1 MAVELNTQPYRGI
14 MDTKSHKF
22 VVLVSC
28 TPVVKSPRSS
38 GMSEFPDLS
47 KHSTARPLHFVNAD
61 AATIGTRNPR
71 RGTREVKSHL
81 SGHYRRWKKQQ
92 TLSLQAAS
100 EQQERSTEIANT
112 SVVSRG
118 RRIEAS
124 KSPVTV
130 TSSNGSSSSPNTDS
144 SPKKAAPQRVVQQI
158 AGTASLQDALSYGN
172 SDPFSA
178 FPVAVDPQTNLY
190 IQIFHEGTNI
200 MCWTKAIDPRFK
212 NLLQAEATMHG
223 VLAVAKCLAALYLPW
238 RQGSSGL
245 LPESRQHYGELLRLM
260 RTDFG
265 GQATVDPEH
274 AIEMV
279 HAATIFSFLAREYS
293 GFELHLKRLKTLIDD
308 MGGLRT
314 VDRRHSLRFLNAERI
329 RGLFLL
335 REPLADPA
343 EWAPGSWSQ
352 QDHFRLYDQG
362 HERGRHLMS
371 SLNIPIL
378 PEGVFADSVQNL
390 ILDYRD
396 MLSGGSVAAAL
407 ARARQPG
414 VDSITDWLNLR
425 SQALS
430 LRATQIMIDINR
442 AKMSRPSLRLSL
454 HASASLSVNFISH
467 LIYYAYKPTIGLS
480 YIPIPVLLENLQE
493 IAGYIDR
500 GARLQHQD
508 LYLWTLFVGAC
519 TELASRTWS
528 CDARVRGSTWCS
540 TNLALMIEKLGI
552 NTLQEFQT
560 NLRQFVFPVM
570 FFPYAKALFEKRH
583 DLIRLAT

>member
-1 MAVELNTQPYRGI
+1 

-28 TPVVKSPRSS
+28 TPMVKSPRSS
-38 GMSEFPDLS
+38 GMSDFLDPS

-61 AATIGTRNPR
+61 AASIGTRNPR

-92 TLSLQAAS
+92 TLSHQAAS
-100 EQQERSTEIANT
+100 EQQERTIDNANT
-112 SVVSRG
+112 SVTSRS
-118 RRIEAS
+118 RRVIAG

-130 TSSNGSSSSPNTDS
+130 TSSKDSDSSPNTNS
-144 SPKKAAPQRVVQQI
+144 SPKKATPQQRVVQQI
-158 AGTASLQDALSYGN
+158 AGTATLQNALTYGN

-212 NLLQAEATMHG
+212 HLLQTEATMHG
-223 VLAVAKCLAALYLPW
+223 VLAVTKCLAALYLPW

-245 LPESRQHYGELLRLM
+245 LPESRHHYGELLRLM

-265 GQATVDPEH
+265 SETTVDPEF

-279 HAATIFSFLAREYS
+279 HAATIFSFLAREYG
-293 GFELHLKRLKTLIDD
+293 GFELHLKRLKTLIDN
-308 MGGLRT
+308 MGGIRA

-335 REPLADPA
+335 REPLSDTA
-343 EWAPGSWSQ
+343 EWAPSSWSEQ
-352 QDHFRLYDQG
+352 EHFRPFDQG
-362 HERGRHLMS
+362 HERGRSLMS
-371 SLNIPIL
+371 SPNIPIL
-378 PEGVFADSVQNL
+378 PEGLFADAVQSL

-396 MLSGGSVAAAL
+396 MLSGGTVAAAL
-407 ARARQPG
+407 ARAKKPG
-414 VDSITDWLNLR
+414 VDTITHWLNFR

-430 LRATQIMIDINR
+430 LRTTQITIDINR
-442 AKMSRPSLRLSL
+442 VKLTHPSLHLSL
-454 HASASLSVNFISH
+454 HASACLAVNFISH
-467 LIYYAYKPTIGLS
+467 LIYFASKPTIGLS
-480 YIPIPVLLENLQE
+480 YIPVPILLENLQDV
-493 IAGYIDR
+493 AGYVNR

-519 TELASRTWS
+519 AELASRTWS

-540 TNLALMIEKLGI
+540 TNLAFMIEKLGI
-552 NTLQEFQT
+552 DTLQEFQT
-560 NLRQFVFPVM
+560 NLRQFLFPVM
-570 FFPYAKALFEKRH
+570 FFPYAKALFDKRH
-583 DLIRLAT
+583 DLIRLAD